1 MTENLLSR
9 YGHSTQTASDG
20 LEFLSKINCDTDNNV
35 VLYNYDVV
43 LMDDNMPNLCGPDAC
58 KIARDRGY
66 KGVIF
71 GVTGNKD
78 PVQISN
84 FISQGANQIF
94 SKPLDLDKLRDA
106 IDLKVV

>member
-1 MTENLLSR
+1 VARTLAKLL
-9 YGHSTQTASDG
+9 
-20 LEFLSKINCDTDNNV
+20 E
-35 VLYNYDVV
+35 
-43 LMDDNMPNLCGPDAC
+43 
-58 KIARDRGY
+58 IAD

-78 PVQISN
+78 PVQINN